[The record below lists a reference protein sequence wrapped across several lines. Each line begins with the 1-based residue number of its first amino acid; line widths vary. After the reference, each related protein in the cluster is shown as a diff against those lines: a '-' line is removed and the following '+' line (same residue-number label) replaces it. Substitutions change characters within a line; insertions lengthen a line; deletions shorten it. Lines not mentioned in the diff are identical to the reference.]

1 MRAERAFKK
10 KKKTFFII
18 FKGLSM
24 KQTTQI
30 FLEVESPSLILI
42 TFLFYFNKDNSFSK
56 WLESINNLA
65 ELERTFT
72 ALSVEILYIFY
83 HMNFWFVQN
92 LYTKYMQI
100 QCFLWFFKIFSVV
113 FGTNILVRAMFA
125 PSLSKTQK
133 LTFFAPKISL
143 F

>member
-1 MRAERAFKK
+1 
-10 KKKTFFII
+10 
-18 FKGLSM
+18 M
-24 KQTTQI
+24 KQTTQF
-30 FLEVESPSLILI
+30 FLEVESPSLILV
-42 TFLFYFNKDNSFSK
+42 TFLFYFNKDNSFRK

-65 ELERTFT
+65 ELKRTFT

-133 LTFFAPKISL
+133 LTFFAPKIFL
-143 F
+143 FLIFFFLINFFPQI

>member
-1 MRAERAFKK
+1 
-10 KKKTFFII
+10 
-18 FKGLSM
+18 M
-24 KQTTQI
+24 KQTTQF

-42 TFLFYFNKDNSFSK
+42 TFLFYFNKDNSFRK

-65 ELERTFT
+65 ELKRTFT

-100 QCFLWFFKIFSVV
+100 QSFLWFFKIFSVV

-133 LTFFAPKISL
+133 LTFLHQKYPFLNFFFLINFFPQI
-143 F
+143 

>member
-1 MRAERAFKK
+1 
-10 KKKTFFII
+10 
-18 FKGLSM
+18 M
-24 KQTTQI
+24 KQTTQF
-30 FLEVESPSLILI
+30 FLEVGSPSLILI
-42 TFLFYFNKDNSFSK
+42 TFLFYFNKDNSFRK

-65 ELERTFT
+65 ELKRTFT

-133 LTFFAPKISL
+133 LTFLHQKYPFLKFFFLINFFPQI
-143 F
+143 